1 MKKTLHHSAKWL
13 RYTWRSLART
23 GSRNHD
29 PFLVYSMVSFNF
41 GGGARELL
49 LKACP
54 RNA

>member
-1 MKKTLHHSAKWL
+1 MTKTLHHSIQWL
-13 RYTWRSLART
+13 RSIWRI
-23 GSRNHD
+23 GKRNHD

-41 GGGARELL
+41 GGGWRELL